1 MSKKI
6 RVLAIDA
13 GGTMTDTFIVN
24 DEGEYIVGKAQT
36 TPDDES
42 VGFINSSRDALYY
55 WGMSVEE
62 AFPQIISSVYSGTT
76 MINRLLERKGKK
88 IGLIVT
94 AGQEDYL
101 RLERGRQTWLGYA
114 YSDRLH
120 VATHRHNEPLVHFER
135 IRGVRGRIDAY
146 GEEVFAIPTDGFLCF
161 MRTFHPRL
169 LLLSG
174 KGPPTLN
181 TSRWWA
187 SGAKLRRDSIESP
200 MPWSFPWAMTT
211 YLPCCFSNWSR
222 VGAPES
228 QNPTLRINAYS
239 FRNPPQMRHLQTRQ
253 SVNRSKGL

>member
-13 GGTMTDTFIVN
+13 GGTMTDTFIV
-24 DEGEYIVGKAQT
+24 DDKGEYVVGKAQT
-36 TPDDES
+36 TPEDES
-42 VGFINSSRDALYY
+42 VGFVNSSRDALQY
-55 WGMSVEE
+55 WGMGIEE

-120 VATHRHNEPLVHFER
+120 VATHRHNEPIVPLDR

-146 GEEVFAIPTDGFLCF
+146 GEEAFPIYRQEARQMVSELLDEDIDCLCIS
-161 MRTFHPRL
+161 L
-169 LLLSG
+169 LFSYRNPEHERAARDIALEVMKG
-174 KGPPTLN
+174 KGIQVPIFL
-181 TSRWWA
+181 A
-187 SGAKLRRDSIESP
+187 SEL
-200 MPWSFPWAMTT
+200 
-211 YLPCCFSNWSR
+211 YLHP
-222 VGAPES
+222 
-228 QNPTLRINAYS
+228 Y
-239 FRNPPQMRHLQTRQ
+239 
-253 SVNRSKGL
+253 